1 MFWSSS
7 SPSKTNWVVLRF
19 KIQILTILFTFFAL
33 NFEMPSLIL
42 KSSAAT
48 VWLNCCGLSSCGSS
62 IGGLGFRLEK
72 MGALEVSKVVGRHQ
86 AWRLITSIW
95 LHAGVVHIF
104 ANMLSLVFIGIRLEQ
119 EFGFV
124 KIGLLYL
131 ISGFGANILSSLFLQ
146 STISVGASGALFGLL
161 GAMLSELLTNWTIY
175 ANKVAALLTLILI
188 IILNLAVGLLPH
200 VDNFA
205 HVGGFI
211 TGFLLGFI
219 LLMRPQ
225 FGWVSQKH
233 TRPGSCAA
241 SSKPKHKPYQYVLW
255 TGAAVL
261 LIGGMTGGL
270 VMLFRGVS
278 GNDFCS
284 WCHYM
289 SCFPTA
295 KWSCKPQEVLC
306 ESTELGSQLNVTCL
320 SNGRSHIY
328 PSTDANSSRV
338 RQLCSQLCS

>member
-1 MFWSSS
+1 MPRPPAPETEFRPFKRWAA
-7 SPSKTNWVVLRF
+7 WVVPSFVVVNVVLFLITMYVNDCPKYSLSCFARF
-19 KIQILTILFTFFAL
+19 LGRFSFQ
-33 NFEMPSLIL
+33 PL
-42 KSSAAT
+42 KENPLLGPSAAA
-48 VWLNCCGLSSCGSS
+48 
-62 IGGLGFRLEK
+62 LEK

-175 ANKVAALLTLILI
+175 ANK
-188 IILNLAVGLLPH
+188 
-200 VDNFA
+200 
-205 HVGGFI
+205 
-211 TGFLLGFI
+211 
-219 LLMRPQ
+219 